1 MFVSLALAICWPEG
15 EDRKCCG
22 RAGWAEV
29 LIYLPLLLPQFAF
42 LYRLNMQF
50 LRLGISGGIGAV
62 IWAQVLFVFPYVM
75 IVLSGPWWALDPRLT
90 WAAASL
96 GAGPLRQ
103 LFAVKFPVLLS
114 PILITA
120 AIGIA
125 VSVAHYLPTVFMA
138 ASRISML
145 RTEAVTFS

>member
-1 MFVSLALAICWPEG
+1 MFVSLALAICWPGG
-15 EDRKCCG
+15 EDRKG
-22 RAGWAEV
+22 WRRAGWAEV

-50 LRLGISGGIGAV
+50 LRLGIGAV

-75 IVLSGPWWALDPRLT
+75 IVLSDPWWALDPRLT

-125 VSVAHYLPTVFMA
+125 VSVAHYLPTAFMA

-145 RTEAVTFS
+145 KTEAVTFS